1 MLMPISLAVFVAAGL
16 VIALLSYRLRVA
28 RKAHRDAMTM
38 ATSRAERLAAILDM
52 TADGIVVIDESG
64 TIEAFNRGAQL
75 LFGFSEADVMGRN
88 VSVLMPS
95 PHREEH
101 DGYLARYRETGRTT
115 IIGVGR
121 EVAGRRKD
129 GSTFPLHLSVGEIH
143 IQGERKF
150 TGILH
155 DLSRRVELE
164 ERLRE
169 QAALAKLGE
178 MAASIAH
185 EVKNPLAGIR
195 GAIQVLGRRTTD
207 ATTSQVLQE
216 IVSRIDSLDQMVKD
230 LLLYARPP
238 KPKRTP
244 TDVLPLVASTAG
256 FLHED
261 PALRDLDIQVQ
272 GSAPPV
278 SADPEMLRIVF
289 QNLLINSAHAMQG
302 KGTIRV
308 AVSAADRTC
317 RIAFVDG
324 GPGIPSEIR
333 PKIFTPFFTTKARGS
348 GLGLPTARRLIE
360 AHDGDITVECPPTG
374 GTSVVVRLPL

>member
-1 MLMPISLAVFVAAGL
+1 
-16 VIALLSYRLRVA
+16 
-28 RKAHRDAMTM
+28 M
-38 ATSRAERLAAILDM
+38 ATSRSERLAAILDM
-52 TADGIVVIDESG
+52 TADGIIVIDEHG

-75 LFGFSEADVMGRN
+75 LFGFSEADVVGRN

-101 DGYLARYRETGRTT
+101 DAYLARYRETGRAT

-121 EVAGRRKD
+121 EVQGRRKD
-129 GSTFPLHLSVGEIH
+129 GSTFPLHLSVGEIRT
-143 IQGERKF
+143 QGERKF

-155 DLSRRVELE
+155 DISRRVALE
-164 ERLRE
+164 ERIRE
-169 QAALAKLGE
+169 QAALATLGE

-195 GAIQVLGRRTTD
+195 GAIQMLGRRTTAD
-207 ATTSQVLQE
+207 ATTTQVLQE

-244 TDVLPLVASTAG
+244 TDVLPLVTATAG

-261 PALRDLDIQVQ
+261 PALRDLDIDVH

-278 SADPEMLRIVF
+278 SADPELLRIVF

-317 RIAFVDG
+317 QIAFVDG

-333 PKIFTPFFTTKARGS
+333 PKVFTPFFTTKARGS

-360 AHDGDITVECPPTG
+360 AHNGDISIECPPTG